1 MDRAAS
7 DTACIEDSLKP
18 QRKTP
23 RSLHFPQPS
32 GVCGPL
38 RSSIEELRFAARK
51 HLLQRQ
57 ILALAKQ
64 FRSDERKRV
73 QSGRCGP
80 NCNNY
85 ETADKFP

>member
-57 ILALAKQ
+57 ILTLTKQ
-64 FRSDERKRV
+64 LRSEERKRIGWDAAG
-73 QSGRCGP
+73 QLQQL
-80 NCNNY
+80 
-85 ETADKFP
+85 